1 MKKVFSI
8 LVYTIYS
15 VFVVGLILLFFAP
28 PLPVIGHL
36 DLKIVKSG
44 SMEPSIM
51 TGAVVVIREEPSY
64 QLGDVITFSEANGK
78 VPTTHRIIGTEEV
91 NGKDYFVTKG
101 DANEERDI
109 NPVYPQNV
117 IGKVVFS
124 APYLGYVFDFARQ
137 PLGFSL
143 LIGVP
148 AVLLIIDELA
158 KIWAE
163 VKRIR
168 KGRREDGGV
177 REYDEAMPLVIRPY
191 NPREFAE
198 VGSDETLDMNV
209 GVASTEGELTSQ
221 IGDGVQVKNS
231 TRSFSPVANLNS
243 GVSNAGSR
251 RFSDIRVVRT
261 ALAEQIVNT
270 ASRGPACFARGAN
283 PAPRRHLDD
292 RSTELNLATG
302 SLIAILTIGLIGQFG
317 IGESISYLHNQEKT
331 TSNRLMA
338 QTFSFDADQA
348 LVTHT
353 FYPSASRAFGAG
365 VLISTADEY
374 QADIRY
380 DLASSYLTGN
390 LALCAATQLNF
401 ALPEWYSAGLLELTM
416 TGVPFPDLWDLTF
429 SVDNSFD
436 LSTPTN
442 CSAEIILKGYLVN
455 ADGERVGFVTE
466 RRIVVEMIVVG
477 EESDNNSDDNQ
488 NNNGDENENTGDNG
502 GSDDENTGNGEDNTG
517 DTENENSD
525 NTGNE
530 DGVGEEGGEGNE
542 NSDADENQDQNGSD
556 DADSDGDG
564 AENEDSTG
572 DDTNGENTGDDN
584 TDGEDSDETDCGCG
598 QGGHRIDD
606 LKNGIEMPTM
616 PTMSTT
622 PTTPTTPTSPS
633 LPTRPSLPRM
643 P

>member
-15 VFVVGLILLFFAP
+15 VLVVGLILLFFAP

-51 TGAVVVIREEPSY
+51 TGAVVVIREEASY
-64 QLGDVITFSEANGK
+64 QPGDVITFSEANGK

-91 NGKDYFVTKG
+91 NGKDYFITKG
-101 DANEERDI
+101 DANEDRDI
-109 NPVYPQNV
+109 SPVYPQNV

-168 KGRREDGGV
+168 KSRREDEVESGG
-177 REYDEAMPLVIRPY
+177 EAMSLVIRPY
-191 NPREFAE
+191 NPREFGE
-198 VGSDETLDMNV
+198 VVGGGEVLDLSV
-209 GVASTEGELTSQ
+209 GGASTEGELASQ
-221 IGDGVQVKNS
+221 ISDGVKVENS
-231 TRSFSPVANLNS
+231 TRTFPSVTNLNNN
-243 GVSNAGSR
+243 GVSNAIPR

-261 ALAEQIVNT
+261 ALAERIVNT
-270 ASRGPACFARGAN
+270 TSRGPAREARGA
-283 PAPRRHLDD
+283 APLQRPRATDHT
-292 RSTELNLATG
+292 TELNLATG

-317 IGESISYLHNQEKT
+317 VGESISYLQDQEKT
-331 TSNRLMA
+331 TINRLMA

-353 FYPSASRAFGAG
+353 FYPSASRAFDAG
-365 VLISTADEY
+365 VLVSTTEEY
-374 QADIRY
+374 ATDIRY
-380 DLASSYLTGN
+380 DLASSYLGGN

-416 TGVPFPDLWDLTF
+416 TGVPLPDLWDLTF

-436 LSTPTN
+436 LSTPTD

-455 ADGERVGFVTE
+455 EYGDRVGFVTE

-477 EESDNNSDDNQ
+477 EESNDNSDGDDGG
-488 NNNGDENENTGDNG
+488 NNNGDDNIDDNNGSDNTDNGNEGEDAGDTDNG
-502 GSDDENTGNGEDNTG
+502 GDENSDGDDTDNGAEDNGNEEDANEEENGDGENEDNTDGDLDDENT
-517 DTENENSD
+517 
-525 NTGNE
+525 
-530 DGVGEEGGEGNE
+530 
-542 NSDADENQDQNGSD
+542 
-556 DADSDGDG
+556 
-564 AENEDSTG
+564 
-572 DDTNGENTGDDN
+572 DDN
-584 TDGEDSDETDCGCG
+584 NTDDEAGCGCG
-598 QGGHRIDD
+598 EGGHRIDD
-606 LKNGIEMPTM
+606 LRGGIEMSIVPTI
-616 PTMSTT
+616 
-622 PTTPTTPTSPS
+622 PTTPTPPTSPT
-633 LPTRPSLPRM
+633 LPTKPSLPRM